1 MVSAAADLGFQKLP
15 NLGSRPKLTQVCE
28 DHSRF
33 ITQWDAAHAAE
44 AEFVGNTTNRGELP
58 LQSPEL
64 SLQSPELSLQSPEL
78 SLQSPELSL
87 QSPELSLQS
96 PELPLQYPELPSPH
110 TQETQ
115 GTEGAPFSIQ
125 SVPVKA
131 LPATLPKFVDYLLDA
146 VPLPSWEVQAPPGKG
161 RVRWT
166 CVRASCY
173 RLEVLLY

>member
-58 LQSPEL
+58 
-64 SLQSPELSLQSPEL
+64 
-78 SLQSPELSL
+78 L

-166 CVRASCY
+166 CVRASCF